1 VGEDIQSLAR
11 TCASWGRSA
20 LETEALIRESP
31 SSVLMT
37 FLLNMWL
44 VATPFTTLCQAH
56 ASLHGT
62 GVRPVSSAT
71 PSFGSSNNNDDDE
84 ENGDRVTITYF
95 ATPTQQPS
103 QETPAT
109 TSGASPTS
117 LANPGIIATAAVLF
131 LAMMQM

>member
-1 VGEDIQSLAR
+1 MPAKQFMR
-11 TCASWGRSA
+11 
-20 LETEALIRESP
+20 
-31 SSVLMT
+31 
-37 FLLNMWL
+37 L

-62 GVRPVSSAT
+62 GVRPVPTAT

-84 ENGDRVTITYF
+84 SDMTRVTITYF

-103 QETPAT
+103 QETPTT
-109 TSGASPTS
+109 TSGASPAS
-117 LANPGIIATAAVLF
+117 FANPGVIAAAAVLF